1 MERIKIEKK
10 KKKEDVKSYY
20 TELTDAL
27 RIYMQ
32 ERFGFNAMEMTSDE
46 IIDKLNEQQD
56 KEWIDELRTLFNMS
70 DLVKFAKYKPLINEN
85 DMNLINAIEFINK
98 TKVEETAPA
107 APITQEIV
115 VKEGRSKRQRM
126 WILAGIIGLTL
137 CGVYVLYVFLSRV
150 VHVFF

>member
-1 MERIKIEKK
+1 MDKGWQ
-10 KKKEDVKSYY
+10 KEDVKSYY

-126 WILAGIIGLTL
+126 WILAGIIVLTL